1 MRASLRKAAGSLL
14 VVGLG
19 EPELTGLER
28 AWLRLVR
35 PGGIILFKRNIAD
48 AAQTRALLDEATG
61 LGALHAARCVDVEGG
76 AVNRLRDALAP
87 LPSAQAVS
95 EAALKL
101 QMPALARE
109 HGELIARA
117 VKAFGFNTTLAPV
130 LDLGL
135 PQAGPVLGS
144 RTAGT
149 NAAQVLEYAGPF
161 LEGLAAQGVVGCGK
175 HFPGLGG
182 AGGDTHFITAQIER
196 TFADI
201 WREDLAPY
209 RALCA
214 KLPMV
219 MINHAAYAATRSGG
233 RPASASRF
241 WMTTVLRRR
250 LGYRGIL
257 FSDDLEMGG
266 ILKSLSM
273 EEAVVEA
280 IRAGAGL
287 LEICHSAELIL
298 RGFEAL
304 LAEAERSAA
313 FRKLLLRRAAEME
326 RKRKRMYSA
335 EVPRALTAKQ
345 FEALRQRMLRF
356 HDRIA
361 AMQTGADSSRTASPA
376 EIA

>member
-1 MRASLRKAAGSLL
+1 MIASLRKAAGSLL
-14 VVGLG
+14 VVGLS

-61 LGALHAARCVDVEGG
+61 LGTLHAARCVDVEGG

-101 QMPALARE
+101 RLPALARE

-117 VKAFGFNTTLAPV
+117 VRAFGFNTALAPV

-135 PQAGPVLGS
+135 PQAGHVLGS
-144 RTAGT
+144 RTAGK
-149 NAAQVLEYAGPF
+149 NAAEVAEYAGPF

-182 AGGDTHFITAQIER
+182 ASGDTHFVTAQIER
-196 TFADI
+196 TFAEI

-209 RALCA
+209 RVLCA
-214 KLPMV
+214 KLPMI

-233 RPASASRF
+233 RPASASHF

-250 LGYRGIL
+250 IGYRGVL

-266 ILKSLSM
+266 ILKSLSI

-280 IRAGAGL
+280 IRAGADL

-304 LAEAERSAA
+304 LAEGERSAA
-313 FRKLLLRRAAEME
+313 FRNLLLRRAAEME

-335 EVPRALTAKQ
+335 EVPRALTASQ
-345 FEALRQRMLRF
+345 LEALRQRMLRF
-356 HDRIA
+356 QDRIA
-361 AMQTGADSSRTASPA
+361 AMQTGAGSSRTASPVELA
-376 EIA
+376 